1 VKPTLTL
8 LTALLLAPL
17 AALHAS
23 TWYVSPGGSDTNSG
37 LTAELPLRSIPHAIE
52 LSTRTLGPG
61 PLSQPVNIVL
71 MEGTHL
77 LDEPVNFTLSNAWP
91 LSIKAAPGAKP
102 VVTGARRLGGWNA
115 GEVPTTGAPCLVT
128 ELPEVR
134 SGAWDFRQLFVNGR
148 RAQRPRLPREGYSRV
163 EQLIPSEEGRN
174 LSTAHKDRFVFR
186 EGDIRPWT
194 NQGDVNALV
203 LHYWQHAWLP
213 LTNVDLP
220 ARTAYFKWGTVMP
233 LVHSH
238 PSHGVADWI
247 KQETPYPHQTWYLGA
262 SYYMDNVFE
271 ELREPGQWY
280 LDRPAGKL
288 YYIPLPGE
296 SAASLEAWAP
306 RLTNSFTFQ
315 GDWRKGA
322 FLTGLTIEGIS
333 FRHSEIDH
341 QAHRGTGNWWGNYG
355 PSLLIFSGTRKV
367 AVRDCVFESLGEC
380 AIDLAYG
387 NAEVELSGNRFHDLG
402 SGAIKA
408 VGTWRENTPEEN
420 EQGRLTQLRVTDN
433 DISGYGRVFPGSVA
447 LIVEKPTRSVLA
459 HNRITDGYFTAIN
472 CSGGSMDNEDV
483 FRTFDTLIANNHI
496 HDIGEASMPC
506 SNDLGGIYVHG
517 NMIGCVIRGNVVS
530 NVQCS
535 VYGGNGIYIDDCASY
550 LRIEDNLVRDTMD
563 ALNIKGRRSQIRNNI
578 LGPCGRSLAR
588 RASGKT
594 YENDMA
600 CIESNLLIT
609 TNGALFHFQTGTAP
623 TNTGFFPRG
632 NLIASTTSHLEV
644 GVDGSY
650 GAHDRMIPYGEWC
663 ASTGNGAKDTVLPGP
678 FPGPEGWP
686 KAITPGSIYTRHGM
700 RPCSFETAGPRPR
713 EQRAPVPFLT
723 TRSEG
728 GPEHQEA
735 IEYAK
740 RILAERSA
748 KNAPKPDVSTH
759 RE

>member
-1 VKPTLTL
+1 MKPTLTL

-322 FLTGLTIEGIS
+322 
-333 FRHSEIDH
+333 
-341 QAHRGTGNWWGNYG
+341 
-355 PSLLIFSGTRKV
+355 
-367 AVRDCVFESLGEC
+367 
-380 AIDLAYG
+380 
-387 NAEVELSGNRFHDLG
+387 
-402 SGAIKA
+402 
-408 VGTWRENTPEEN
+408 
-420 EQGRLTQLRVTDN
+420 
-433 DISGYGRVFPGSVA
+433 
-447 LIVEKPTRSVLA
+447 
-459 HNRITDGYFTAIN
+459 
-472 CSGGSMDNEDV
+472 
-483 FRTFDTLIANNHI
+483 
-496 HDIGEASMPC
+496 
-506 SNDLGGIYVHG
+506 
-517 NMIGCVIRGNVVS
+517 
-530 NVQCS
+530 
-535 VYGGNGIYIDDCASY
+535 
-550 LRIEDNLVRDTMD
+550 
-563 ALNIKGRRSQIRNNI
+563 
-578 LGPCGRSLAR
+578 
-588 RASGKT
+588 
-594 YENDMA
+594 
-600 CIESNLLIT
+600 
-609 TNGALFHFQTGTAP
+609 
-623 TNTGFFPRG
+623 
-632 NLIASTTSHLEV
+632 
-644 GVDGSY
+644 
-650 GAHDRMIPYGEWC
+650 
-663 ASTGNGAKDTVLPGP
+663 
-678 FPGPEGWP
+678 
-686 KAITPGSIYTRHGM
+686 
-700 RPCSFETAGPRPR
+700 
-713 EQRAPVPFLT
+713 
-723 TRSEG
+723 
-728 GPEHQEA
+728 
-735 IEYAK
+735 
-740 RILAERSA
+740 
-748 KNAPKPDVSTH
+748 
-759 RE
+759 